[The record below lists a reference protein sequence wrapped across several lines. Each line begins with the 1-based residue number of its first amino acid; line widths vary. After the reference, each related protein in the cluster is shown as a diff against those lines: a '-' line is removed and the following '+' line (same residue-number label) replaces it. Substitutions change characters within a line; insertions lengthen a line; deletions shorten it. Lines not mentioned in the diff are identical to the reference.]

1 MSPTQ
6 VELFPRESKF
16 KVGNRVYIYSPDNV
30 TVYMV
35 KRVYEDNYHYD
46 LIDNQCVITSKVPEC
61 NLELV
66 EESQKSKN

>member
-1 MSPTQ
+1 MRTKQ

-16 KVGNRVYIYSPDNV
+16 KVGDCVHIYPPDSV
-30 TVYMV
+30 TVYKV
-35 KRVYEDNYHYD
+35 KHVYEDNYHYD
-46 LIDNQCVITSKVPEC
+46 LIDNQYVTTSNVPEC